1 MWGGLPH
8 PPPHLSDPDQNTH
21 GEALAERADA
31 LEVIAFVDPVVLASV
46 LGRSQPTAPLLVAA
60 RVGVEVADL
69 RHAHWIAL
77 RDASKAM
84 SAAYAEAGAGTAA
97 LPRRVDAAPL
107 PTARRHRRMDPR
119 PGRRMTTPATTTTA
133 TTTGEQLV
141 VGKSTRTT
149 ARPSGRGPGSDAA
162 APPLTRTP
170 PHNPAR
176 RPGRRRP

>member
-84 SAAYAEAGAGTAA
+84 SAAYAEAGLARQPSLAE
-97 LPRRVDAAPL
+97 LMRRRYPPHGDIDEWI
-107 PTARRHRRMDPR
+107 H
-119 PGRRMTTPATTTTA
+119 G
-133 TTTGEQLV
+133 Q
-141 VGKSTRTT
+141 
-149 ARPSGRGPGSDAA
+149 AA
-162 APPLTRTP
+162 A
-170 PHNPAR
+170 
-176 RPGRRRP
+176 